1 MTKSNCRFEELDE
14 LFRPRSVAI
23 VGLPQGLKTG
33 RLFLMALQDMGF
45 AGPIYPVNPK
55 AAEIDGLKCYPAVSA
70 IEHPVDLAIVLV
82 GHRFAPEVVR
92 ECAAKGV
99 KAVVLF
105 TAGYKETGTE
115 AGRRIEAEMVETAR
129 AAGMRI
135 FGPNC
140 MGMYAPRTGLS
151 FFPGLSREPGNLGLI
166 SHSGSLANIL
176 ARLAETKGLAF
187 SKAVSLGN
195 EADLQCADFLQYF
208 AEDPETRVIGG
219 YIENIK
225 SGTAFLDALKTAAAA
240 KPVILWKVG
249 LTPEG
254 GRAASS
260 HTGALAGSEK
270 IWRGVMNQC
279 GAIQV
284 AGWDEWVDTM
294 MAFYL
299 LPFAPGRRVAIVTGA
314 GGMAVAAAE
323 AAGRQG
329 LELAGFSSE
338 TTRELEKH
346 LPPAGTSR
354 ANPVDLSL
362 AAHMAPDLFIHA
374 ASAVAADPNVDA
386 VVVIGSGLDETTN
399 DHYVE
404 AMIEARRKYG
414 KVLLAVAIPGMPGE
428 PGRVFCR
435 AGIPF
440 FETVEKAMAAY
451 ARVAAY
457 YAGATP
463 P

>member
-1 MTKSNCRFEELDE
+1 MAQKDQRFKQLDE

-23 VGLPQGLKTG
+23 VGLPQGMKTG
-33 RLFLMALQDMGF
+33 KLFLTALQDMGF

-55 AAEIDGLKCYPAVSA
+55 AAVIDGLTCYPAVSA
-70 IEHPVDLAIVLV
+70 ISDPVDLAIILV
-82 GHRFAPEVVR
+82 GQQFAPDVVKK
-92 ECAAKGV
+92 CAAKGV

-140 MGMYAPRTGLS
+140 MGLYVPRTGLS
-151 FFPGLSREPGNLGLI
+151 FFPGLSREPGHLGLI

-176 ARLAETKGLAF
+176 AGQAESKGLAF
-187 SKAVSLGN
+187 SKAISLGN
-195 EADLQCADFLQYF
+195 EADLQCADFLDYF
-208 AEDPETRVIGG
+208 AQDAETRVIGG

-225 SGTAFLDALKTAAAA
+225 SGTYFLDALKKAAAV

-254 GRAASS
+254 SRAASS

-270 IWRGVMNQC
+270 IWRGVINQC

-284 AGWDEWVDTM
+284 AGWEQWVNTM

-299 LPFAPGRRVAIVTGA
+299 LPHATGKRMAIISGA

-329 LELAGFSSE
+329 LKLAEISS
-338 TTRELEKH
+338 TTANKLAKH
-346 LPPAGTSR
+346 LPPSGTSR
-354 ANPVDLSL
+354 ANPFDLSL
-362 AAHMAPDLFIHA
+362 AAHMDPTFFIHA
-374 ASAVAADPNVDA
+374 AGLVAADPHVDA
-386 VVVIGSGLDETTN
+386 VVVIGSGLDESTN
-399 DHYVE
+399 NQYVA
-404 AMIEARRKYG
+404 AMIEARRQSG
-414 KVLLAVAIPGMPGE
+414 KVFLIVAIPGMPAETGKA
-428 PGRVFCR
+428 FCR
-435 AGIPF
+435 AGLPF
-440 FETVEKAMAAY
+440 FETAEEAMAAY
-451 ARVAAY
+451 ARVTAY
-457 YAGATP
+457 YSGTIP